1 MKILRIVG
9 VVLGLIL
16 ISGCTSSAGLNG
28 EQQPVER
35 VPDSMAGYEPN
46 LYLVEPLPVNRSIEI
61 ELLQLNELLSSG
73 NLDDEQR
80 AYLLQRRAVT
90 HDQLGLRTLA
100 LVDANQ
106 ALELKPDLVDAYHV
120 MGIYLT
126 AMGDYQS
133 AFEAFD
139 STIELAPDHDYVY
152 LNRGLAAYYN
162 GQYFLAHTDFADF
175 YFQNPA
181 DPFRVIWYY
190 FAGRELDS
198 GRAET
203 QLREHWPAAT
213 ENPWGQEIIAYILG
227 EKNEEEL
234 IRSAFERS
242 NDQEELNHYLCEAY
256 FYMGKMAATRGQTF
270 AAINYFKLALAT
282 NAYSYL
288 EHRYARTEI
297 QKLRQQLE
305 D

>member
-1 MKILRIVG
+1 MNTLR
-9 VVLGLIL
+9 VVSVVFGLAL
-16 ISGCTSSAGLNG
+16 LSGCSSTAGMNG
-28 EQQPVER
+28 EQGSS
-35 VPDSMAGYEPN
+35 VPSASVVDAYEPN
-46 LYLVEPLPVNRSIEI
+46 LYLVEPLPVSRQVEI
-61 ELLQLNELLSSG
+61 ELLQLNEMLNSSE
-73 NLDDEQR
+73 LDQEQR

-106 ALELKPDLVDAYHV
+106 ALELKPNLVDAYHV

-126 AMGDYQS
+126 ALGDYQS

-139 STIELAPDHDYVY
+139 STIELAPDHEYVY

-162 GQYFLAHTDFADF
+162 GQYHLAHGDFADF

-198 GRAET
+198 GRAEA
-203 QLREHWPAAT
+203 QLREHWPAAR

-227 EKNEEEL
+227 EKSEEAL

-242 NDQEELNHYLCEAY
+242 NDQDELNHYLCEAY
-256 FYMGKMAATRGQTF
+256 FYMGKMAAARGQTF
-270 AAINYFKLALAT
+270 AAINYFKLTLAT

>member
-1 MKILRIVG
+1 MKKLGELGVIAL
-9 VVLGLIL
+9 VVLL
-16 ISGCTSSAGLNG
+16 SGCASSNGLSSA
-28 EQQPVER
+28 EESTAVATVDAEY
-35 VPDSMAGYEPN
+35 YEPN
-46 LYLVEPLPVNRSIEI
+46 LYLVEPLPVSQSLEI
-61 ELLQLNELLSSG
+61 ELLQLNEVLQTIDLT
-73 NLDDEQR
+73 DDQR
-80 AYLLQRRAVT
+80 AQILHRRAVT
-90 HDQLGLRTLA
+90 YDRVGLRTLA
-100 LVDANQ
+100 MVDINQ

-126 AMGDYQS
+126 AMGEYQA

-162 GQYFLAHTDFADF
+162 GQYHLAHTDFADF

-190 FAGRELDS
+190 FAGRQLDS
-198 GRAET
+198 GRAEEL
-203 QLREHWPAAT
+203 LRSHWPNAT
-213 ENPWGQEIIAYILG
+213 DNLWGQDIIAYILG
-227 EKNEEEL
+227 EISEDEL

-242 NDQEELNHYLCEAY
+242 YDQEELNHNLCEAY
-256 FYMGKMAATRGQTF
+256 FYMGKVAAARGQSF
-270 AAINYFKLALAT
+270 SAINYFKLSLAT

-297 QKLRQQLE
+297 QKLRQRLE